1 MPEQNKPAISALRF
15 APDSAAARYLLAL
28 LLTAAALW
36 LRYLL
41 TPLLGHNVP
50 FLLSFLCVVICVRY
64 CGTGPGIL
72 ASLGGAIGVWY
83 WIIPQ
88 AHSFTFLDLRA
99 GLFSIA
105 GFSFLCALI
114 IALGAADS
122 RTRRLMQQEIAERL
136 RTEQELRETE
146 ERLRL
151 SHRASHSGAWE
162 VDLRTRTI
170 LCSPEFHEL
179 WGIPPGSPDQVR
191 AAIRRM
197 ILPEDYPIVDSTLTR
212 VLQDPRIEY
221 HLEYRMRGDDG
232 VVRWMESFGEVICDD
247 AGAAIRVVGVTTDV
261 NARKQAEEALRQS
274 HLELEQK
281 VAERTGA
288 LANSLAKLE
297 SEMATRREIE
307 NALRQLSGRL
317 MRLQDEERRH
327 VARDLHDST
336 GQTLA
341 ALKMTLSGL
350 RRLVPDTPDAA
361 KLFDELTELVNAAL
375 QEIRTTSYLLHP
387 PMLDEVGFASAARW
401 YVDGFSQRSG
411 IQANLSVA
419 ADAAISKDAELVFFR
434 VLQESLTNVLR
445 HSGSKSVDIR
455 FEPNHENATLSIVDY
470 GKGISAER
478 LTGFEE
484 TGAGMGVGLAGMRQR
499 VRELQGQLQIAST
512 AGGTR
517 VSVTLPRNPPL

>member
-1 MPEQNKPAISALRF
+1 
-15 APDSAAARYLLAL
+15 
-28 LLTAAALW
+28 
-36 LRYLL
+36 
-41 TPLLGHNVP
+41 
-50 FLLSFLCVVICVRY
+50 
-64 CGTGPGIL
+64 
-72 ASLGGAIGVWY
+72 
-83 WIIPQ
+83 
-88 AHSFTFLDLRA
+88 
-99 GLFSIA
+99 
-105 GFSFLCALI
+105 
-114 IALGAADS
+114 
-122 RTRRLMQQEIAERL
+122 
-136 RTEQELRETE
+136 
-146 ERLRL
+146 
-151 SHRASHSGAWE
+151 
-162 VDLRTRTI
+162 
-170 LCSPEFHEL
+170 
-179 WGIPPGSPDQVR
+179 
-191 AAIRRM
+191 
-197 ILPEDYPIVDSTLTR
+197 
-212 VLQDPRIEY
+212 
-221 HLEYRMRGDDG
+221 MRGDDG

-361 KLFDELTELVNAAL
+361 KLFDEFTELVNAAL